1 MMIEVKVGDEILQFP
16 EGMSDQEIKRII
28 DKQYGVAERPV
39 EEQQSKAPIAEE
51 EWYEDPTMASR
62 MVLDGLTLG
71 WADEVGAAIA
81 AGMVKLTGQDNGA
94 SYGEIYDSM
103 IGSLTEEQ
111 KAYEEAHPVAS
122 TGLKIAGGIA
132 SPIPMGK
139 AVQSVTKAGG
149 GMLAKT
155 SVGALEGAVI
165 GSVYGAGSAEQGEKG
180 EGARTGAAWGAGG
193 SLAMSAIAKGG
204 GAVWNSV
211 AKKRIAEDLKK
222 ADGTFKPITL
232 AESGTQS
239 TPAVQ
244 SLYKDLFGQTLITG
258 KGFREQEQRFIDH
271 IRKQRDLTSKGLEQ
285 AKQEA
290 DDALRALKDEK
301 NLVQVPG
308 IREKFIE
315 LKEAVR
321 SGAKDAK
328 DNFSLMKAS
337 IEGTAKKL
345 ATQKVDDAVEA
356 QAQAWRRDII
366 ANATP
371 KGVGAKQAAE
381 IFKSNDPLGTIGR
394 LERAWSQKGFDSLHS
409 HSFRFEPEAIIAK
422 MEKALSKDFGK
433 IYNNQDIRRMAAEV
447 VENAMSSKSGGWVKG
462 TTLAN
467 LRSAFGSKAAT
478 QGDNSREAMLR
489 TEAFTKLRNIIDD
502 DVITPQLAK
511 LKDGGKALANFR
523 GDKDAWGTVVALRKA
538 VESSAKNPKQQG
550 AFGPQEWLTALGQS
564 AGTLTRRGEAK
575 FQKQAYQLASS
586 MASRDKFIQKTA
598 QRVVKDQLKG
608 RTLDLKRQRADVAKQ
623 LKELRAQERAAVGRL
638 SKSTYA
644 REKAIK
650 NNSKLT
656 ELNKQEAVLKDEVAR
671 LEQMASSGTGKGG
684 SLFKEIVATGVLGA
698 LAVPFTGGA
707 PILSLGGGL
716 LLGKLATTQTG
727 QLLFAGQT
735 GLQKG
740 MQQIAQKAGPQVKG
754 ASATTGAMLPTASG
768 MIQPGPATVPANP
781 MEEFTRQQGM

>member
-1 MMIEVKVGDEILQFP
+1 MIEVKVGDEILQFP
-16 EGMSDQEIKRII
+16 EGMTDQEIKSII

-39 EEQQSKAPIAEE
+39 EEQQTQAPIAEE

-71 WADEVGAAIA
+71 WAEEVGAAIA

-94 SYGEIYDSM
+94 SYGEIYDNM
-103 IGSLTEEQ
+103 INNLSQEQ
-111 KAYEEAHPVAS
+111 QAYEEAHPVAS
-122 TGLKIAGGIA
+122 TGLKVAGGIM
-132 SPIPMGK
+132 SPVPMGK
-139 AVQSVTKAGG
+139 AVGAVTKAGG
-149 GMLAKT
+149 GALAKT
-155 SVGALEGAVI
+155 SVGALEGAVV
-165 GSVYGAGSAEQGEKG
+165 GSVYGAGTADQGEKG
-180 EGARTGAAWGAGG
+180 EGAMTGAAWGAGG

-204 GAVWNSV
+204 GAIWNS
-211 AKKRIAEDLKK
+211 ASTRRISEELKK

-232 AESGTQS
+232 ANAGKDGKS
-239 TPAVQ
+239 AVQ
-244 SLYKDLFGQTLITG
+244 TMYKDLFGQTLITG

-271 IRKQRDLTSKGLEQ
+271 VRKQRDLTSKGFTQ

-290 DDALRALKDEK
+290 DDAVRALKDEK
-301 NLVQVPG
+301 SLIQLPG

-328 DNFSLMKAS
+328 DNFSFMKAS
-337 IEGTAKKL
+337 IEGTAKKM

-356 QAQAWRRDII
+356 QAQAWRREII

-409 HSFRFEPEAIIAK
+409 HSFRFEPETIVAK
-422 MEKALSKDFGK
+422 MEKALSKDYGK
-433 IYNNQDIRRMAAEV
+433 VYNNTDIKRMAAEV
-447 VENAMSSKSGGWVKG
+447 VENAMGSKSGGWVKG

-489 TEAFTKLRNIIDD
+489 TEAFTKLRNILDD
-502 DVITPQLAK
+502 DIIVPQLSK
-511 LKDGGKALANFR
+511 LKDGGKAVANFK

-538 VESSAKNPKQQG
+538 VETSAKNPKQQG

-564 AGTLTRRGEAK
+564 SGTLTRRGEAK
-575 FQKQAYQLASS
+575 FQTQAYQLANT
-586 MASRDKFIQKTA
+586 MAARDKFIQKTA

-623 LKELRAQERAAVGRL
+623 LKDIRAQERAAVGRL
-638 SKSTYA
+638 NQGTYA
-644 REKAIK
+644 REQAIK

-656 ELNKQEAVLKDEVAR
+656 ELNKQEAALKDEVAR

-684 SLFKEIVATGVLGA
+684 SLFKELAATGVLGA

-707 PILSLGGGL
+707 PLLSLGGGL

-727 QLLFAGQT
+727 QMVFAGQT

-740 MQQIAQKAGPQVKG
+740 MQQIAQKAGPQVTG
-754 ASATTGAMLPTASG
+754 AAATAGAMLPTASG
-768 MIQPGPATVPANP
+768 MIQPGPSTVPANP
-781 MEEFTRQQGM
+781 MEEFSRQQGM